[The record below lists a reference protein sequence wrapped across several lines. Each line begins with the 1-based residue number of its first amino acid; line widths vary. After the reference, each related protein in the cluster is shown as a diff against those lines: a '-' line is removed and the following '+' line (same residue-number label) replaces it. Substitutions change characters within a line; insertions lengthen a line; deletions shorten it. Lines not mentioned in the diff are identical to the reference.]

1 MSSGNISAVAIRHPI
16 PPIVLFI
23 VLIIAGLVSY
33 FTLNVTQNPDIDFP
47 VVTVSVS
54 RPGAAPSEMEIQVTK
69 LVEDAVSSIVGLDHV
84 SSTITDGLSNTVLE
98 FKIGYDTDRAVNDVR
113 NAVARIR
120 SNLPSDIYE
129 PQVERQDATGD
140 ELLTYAVSSDTRSVV
155 ELSWLIDNEI
165 SRAITH
171 VPGVGAT
178 DRFGGLDR
186 EIRINLDPNR
196 LMARGIT
203 ADEVN
208 SQLRALNVD
217 LPGGR
222 GAVGAKEQSIRTL
235 GSARTVEELANTEI
249 TVPIFVGT
257 FNGSAAKV
265 RLSDLGTVTD
275 GTSEMRFISRYDGQP
290 TVGFSIRR
298 APHSSEVTIA
308 QGVDEEIR
316 KLQEQYPDV
325 HFNLIFDE
333 VKYTKQSFADSVEAL
348 VLGSVLAV
356 LVVWWFLRDGR
367 ATFISALA
375 MPLSVIPTFLAM
387 KWLGF
392 SLNGI
397 TLLALSLVVGI
408 LVDDAIVEIENIV
421 RHIRMGK
428 RPFQAAL
435 EAADEIGLAVVAT
448 TMTIVVVFLPVSFM
462 DGIVGQFFKSFGLTV
477 AVAVLFSLL
486 VARLITPLMAAYML
500 KPNQKDH
507 DQGGGPWITRYM
519 GLLNWSMRHRWLTV
533 LAGVGI
539 FAVSLVM
546 AAMLPSGFVPP
557 SDNGLSTVQVVLPP
571 GVTLAETDAT
581 TQMVAQILAKRP
593 EVLHVWSRA
602 GRNNQLRN
610 GAVTAI
616 LKPRS
621 ERMSKQE
628 FEAAVTPELNRV
640 PGAHIGFN
648 SSIGWGA
655 KDISVLLTS
664 NDGPAL
670 ERFSNQVLDE
680 MRQQNFLANVT
691 STAAL
696 LRPEIQ
702 IRPFF
707 DRAAEQGVSVAA
719 IGQVAKIAT
728 LGDLDTSVA
737 KFNLGDRQVPIRVQI
752 DPKYRSDLDVMENLR
767 VRTSAGDLLPLR
779 AVAEIGMGAGAVQI
793 ERFDR
798 ARKLAVEADLRGM
811 DVGEAMKKI
820 NELPSMAHMPP
831 GISKPAYGQS
841 QEMQNMMI
849 GFIIALATAFLLIL
863 AVLILLFR
871 NFFQPVTIMTALPL
885 SFGGAFAALMIGHM
899 SLSLPALIG
908 ILMLMGIVTKNSI
921 LLVEYAI
928 VSMRDRGMNRREA
941 LLDAGAKRA
950 RPIIMTTI
958 AMVAGMVPIAFG
970 LGNDSSFQQPMA
982 TAVIGGLITSTLLSL
997 VFVPAV
1003 FTIVDDIQHWMAPK
1017 FSRFITPKDGPPHAV
1032 PLHPVVKSA
1041 E

>member
-23 VLIIAGLVSY
+23 VLIVAGLVSY
-33 FTLNVTQNPDIDFP
+33 FTLNITQDPDIDFP

-84 SSTITDGLSNTVLE
+84 SSNITDGLSNTVLE

-113 NAVARIR
+113 NAMARIR
-120 SNLPSDIYE
+120 SNLPGDIYE

-217 LPGGR
+217 MPGGR
-222 GAVGAKEQSIRTL
+222 GAVGDKEQSIRTL
-235 GSARTVEELANTEI
+235 GSAHTVEELANTEI
-249 TVPIFVGT
+249 TIPVYFGT
-257 FNGSAAKV
+257 FAGSAAKV

-308 QGVDEEIR
+308 KGVEAEIEQLT
-316 KLQEQYPDV
+316 KQYPDV
-325 HFNLIFDE
+325 HFNLIFDN
-333 VKYTKQSFADSVEAL
+333 VKYTKQSFANSVEAL
-348 VLGSVLAV
+348 VLGSILAV

-375 MPLSVIPTFLAM
+375 MPLSTIPTFLAM

-507 DQGGGPWITRYM
+507 GSHEGPWVARYM
-519 GLLNWSMRHRWLTV
+519 RLLNWSMRHRWMTV
-533 LAGVGI
+533 MAGIGI
-539 FAVSLVM
+539 FLVSLFM
-546 AAMLPSGFVPP
+546 AAQLPSGFVPP

-616 LKPRS
+616 LKPRN
-621 ERMSKQE
+621 ERSISKQE
-628 FEAAVTPELNRV
+628 FEASVTPELNRV

-680 MRQQNFLANVT
+680 MRQLPFLANVT

-702 IRPFF
+702 IRPFL

-752 DPKYRSDLDVMENLR
+752 DPKYRADMDVVENLR

-798 ARKLAVEADLRGM
+798 ARKLAVEADLRGI
-811 DVGEAMKKI
+811 DVGEAMKAI
-820 NELPSMAHMPP
+820 NALPSMSHMPP
-831 GISKPAYGQS
+831 GISKPAYGQT

-849 GFIIALATAFLLIL
+849 GFAVALATAFLLIL

-928 VSMRDRGMNRREA
+928 VSMRDRGMGRREA

-958 AMVAGMVPIAFG
+958 AMVAGMVPIALG
-970 LGNDSSFQQPMA
+970 IGNDSSFQQPMA

-1003 FTIVDDIQHWMAPK
+1003 FTIVDDIQHWLAPK
-1017 FSRFITPKDGPPHAV
+1017 FSRFITPKEGPSVA
-1032 PLHPVVKSA
+1032 LHPVVKSA